1 MHNNSIILTIL
12 ACLYLAGCGGSSN
25 QPSEIISPRGVSSYH
40 IVKKGETL
48 KTIAQKYKISVK
60 ELIVM
65 NGLKSPYRIVQHQRI
80 KIKSLKLQ
88 SNEYYA
94 SGDDLEVK
102 SVQDDPFLKKPSDQK
117 SSSQDEM
124 IERNGL
130 SHSSSAQAQDFL
142 NQSIPEQQA
151 SLDSPEDSVMNQSDV
166 SQKILNEKEEATKK
180 FLPFQK
186 NAAVQILDPKKYVWP
201 VHGKILRTYDPK
213 SGSNILIEAP
223 AGTKIKSLTEGK
235 VTSAGKDADLRSW
248 GQFVVVKHTDGKM
261 AFYGFL
267 KEVYVK
273 AGQNIKKGDVIGT
286 VGINRKVNKAMLALQ
301 LRQSG
306 TKKPIDPV
314 PFLS

>member
-1 MHNNSIILTIL
+1 MRSNSLILTVL
-12 ACLYLAGCGGSSN
+12 SCLYLAGCGGSNN

-48 KTIAQKYKISVK
+48 KTLSKKYKIPVK
-60 ELIVM
+60 ELILM
-65 NGLKSPYRIVQHQRI
+65 NGLKAPYRIVQHQRI

-102 SVQDDPFLKKPSDQK
+102 SVQDDPFLKKNVDQK
-117 SSSQDEM
+117 STSQDEM

-130 SHSSSAQAQDFL
+130 SHSSSEQAQDFL
-142 NQSIPEQQA
+142 NQAVHEQQT
-151 SLDSPEDSVMNQSDV
+151 SLDSPEDSVMNQADV
-166 SQKILNEKEEATKK
+166 SQQILSEKEEATKK

-186 NAAVQILDPKKYVWP
+186 NATSQALDPKKYAWP

-223 AGTKIKSLTEGK
+223 AGTKVKSLTDGK

-248 GQFVVVKHTDGKM
+248 GQFVVVKHNDGKM

-273 AGQNIKKGDVIGT
+273 AGQTIKKGDVIGT

-306 TKKPIDPV
+306 TKKPIDPL